1 MDIYLESY
9 KSKIVLTSW
18 IPSSANVYRLHTE
31 MIENIYAALNV
42 KCIFI
47 SPNRIKETIYTNFYD
62 GI

>member
-1 MDIYLESY
+1 MTCTKFQYHNDGKEL
-9 KSKIVLTSW
+9 V
-18 IPSSANVYRLHTE
+18 
-31 MIENIYAALNV
+31 IENIYAALNV